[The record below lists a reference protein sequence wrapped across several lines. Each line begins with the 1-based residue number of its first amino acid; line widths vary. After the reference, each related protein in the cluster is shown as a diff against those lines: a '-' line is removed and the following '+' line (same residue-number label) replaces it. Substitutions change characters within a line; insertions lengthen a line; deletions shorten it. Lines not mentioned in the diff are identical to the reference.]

1 MLTRSFR
8 DGAFGALGGA
18 AWRSARDLAETI
30 RDLPDAAWT
39 EWLARR
45 EPARAAALA
54 ALARTRRLVVV
65 VDGLDEVGLA
75 ALAQIEAAL
84 RRAPGLWIATRRPGD
99 DHDAADVT
107 RLELVPFDSGDR
119 RHLLESL
126 GRPDLARD
134 ASRPRSHPRL
144 LVDTPLLLS
153 IEARIVKP
161 GEDPD
166 ALPQDQLFARFFE
179 MLLRQAQRDRRLSPE
194 GSQLLRL
201 LVGSVVG
208 TLALLWLRDGARPL
222 DATRVEVVL
231 EQQDLPPVQRIAALD
246 ALEFGYLLRPIEGG
260 WEFAHRTLAEWAAAA
275 AVHRDV
281 ERRLQHD
288 PDAPAE
294 RSVLAPFLA
303 EPGPRHR
310 GRWQQLLRFYAPHV
324 LDPVGLLTAL
334 VGPDAAP
341 HWGSARDADDARA
354 SVPSEYEVH
363 GDYDKELAG
372 PVSVH
377 CLDIAGAEEPL
388 QQGLRAVG
396 VAVVEAGQHVA
407 GDRPSTNSSRATTRS
422 PSRRAGGGAAAKDD
436 AEHDLAAIE
445 GVLAEAR
452 AACGRTTR
460 GAAWRGGAATRG
472 RSAAGPA
479 RAAPRRGGSPP
490 PTPRPRGWG
499 RRTRRHGASAQAG
512 RPRAGWPS

>member
-1 MLTRSFR
+1 M
-8 DGAFGALGGA
+8 
-18 AWRSARDLAETI
+18 
-30 RDLPDAAWT
+30 
-39 EWLARR
+39 
-45 EPARAAALA
+45 
-54 ALARTRRLVVV
+54 
-65 VDGLDEVGLA
+65 
-75 ALAQIEAAL
+75 
-84 RRAPGLWIATRRPGD
+84 
-99 DHDAADVT
+99 
-107 RLELVPFDSGDR
+107 
-119 RHLLESL
+119 LESL

-231 EQQDLPPVQRIAALD
+231 EQQDLPPAQRIAALD

-275 AVHRDV
+275 AVHR
-281 ERRLQHD
+281 LQHD

-294 RSVLAPFLA
+294 HSVLAPFLA

-363 GDYDKELAG
+363 DDYDKELSFARELLLRYRW
-372 PVSVH
+372 PSV
-377 CLDIAGAEEPL
+377 
-388 QQGLRAVG
+388 
-396 VAVVEAGQHVA
+396 
-407 GDRPSTNSSRATTRS
+407 
-422 PSRRAGGGAAAKDD
+422 AAARACWAPVARAWLLRHPTDVTPPLERAFLD
-436 AEHDLAAIE
+436 ALAPHLPAT
-445 GVLAEAR
+445 LAGIVALYAVDTAAR
-452 AACGRTTR
+452 AALTVDPTSSCPCSQSVAAACSRTT
-460 GAAWRGGAATRG
+460 
-472 RSAAGPA
+472 
-479 RAAPRRGGSPP
+479 
-490 PTPRPRGWG
+490 
-499 RRTRRHGASAQAG
+499 
-512 RPRAGWPS
+512 